1 MKKLLTTIV
10 LIGCFPFV
18 NAQEIRSKKG
28 ENYLPE
34 AGDWAISFNA
44 DGMFKYL
51 GNAFNGKLDNQ
62 APSLSFTENNA
73 FVGKY
78 FITDKTAYRVIANV
92 GYISTTATEGLDF
105 ENNEILTVTRSG
117 FTTILGLGKEWRRGK
132 TRLQGF
138 YGLDV
143 LISANSSK
151 LIVNAK
157 EPDTGLV
164 TNTIEQKINLI
175 FGAGAQG
182 FIGAEYFIFPK
193 FSLGAQYTYRVGFN
207 IGGGGTIKINNE
219 NNIETL
225 VTIEN
230 NKNYNIGSLSITS
243 INLTLHF

>member
-1 MKKLLTTIV
+1 MKKIFLTLSILLAMTT
-10 LIGCFPFV
+10 F
-18 NAQEIRSKKG
+18 AQDIKSKKG

-34 AGDWAISFNA
+34 AGEWAIAFNA
-44 DGMFKYL
+44 DGIFKYL
-51 GNAFNGKLDNQ
+51 GNAFNGKLDNS
-62 APSLSFTENNA
+62 APNVSFTENNA

-92 GYISTTATEGLDF
+92 GYSSLTGLEGVDF
-105 ENNEILTVTRSG
+105 EDNSIGIVTISR

-143 LISANSSK
+143 LISANSQK
-151 LIVNAK
+151 AVLNLK
-157 EPDTGLV
+157 ETDTGLV
-164 TNTIEQKINLI
+164 TYTVEQKANLG
-175 FGAGAQG
+175 FGAGTQG

-207 IGGGGTIKINNE
+207 IGGGGKIKINE

-225 VTIEN
+225 IIIEN
-230 NKNYNIGSLSITS
+230 NENYNIGSLGITS